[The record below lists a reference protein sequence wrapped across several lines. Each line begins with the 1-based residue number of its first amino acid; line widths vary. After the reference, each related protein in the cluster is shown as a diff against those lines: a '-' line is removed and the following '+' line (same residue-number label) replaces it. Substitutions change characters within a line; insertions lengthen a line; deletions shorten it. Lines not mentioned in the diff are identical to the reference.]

1 MAKQEAFEEKSR
13 LRNQF
18 RSLDD
23 DEVEFLD
30 SVLESTR
37 AKEAA
42 VKKESAEQLEAF
54 RRRRAQADK
63 ALLERTSSEVLPTDK
78 ETEDWSAPRK
88 RRRAKENPLFPKKR
102 KPSGANPAGTHTDR
116 EADSTNKEQHTST
129 ASQATTAPKSTGT
142 TPQTEPAKT
151 PEKQPMTNSAP
162 KPLISLGLGDYGSDS
177 D

>member
-23 DEVEFLD
+23 DEVDFLD

-63 ALLERTSSEVLPTDK
+63 ALLERTSEVLPTDK
-78 ETEDWSAPRK
+78 ETEAWSAPRK
-88 RRRAKENPLFPKKR
+88 RRRVKENPLFPKKR
-102 KPSGANPAGTHTDR
+102 KPSGTNPAGTPTDK
-116 EADSTNKEQHTST
+116 EEDSTKDKHTST
-129 ASQATTAPKSTGT
+129 ASQATTAPRSTGT
-142 TPQTEPAKT
+142 TPQTETAKT
-151 PEKQPMTNSAP
+151 AEEQPIAKSAL
-162 KPLISLGLGDYGSDS
+162 KPVVSLGLGDYGSDS